1 MNKGP
6 NQKNFENRPLLEFNF
21 SPENT
26 PIMSIGPYGGPL
38 KDLMRLKIGQK
49 RPKDGP
55 NKNFLGNR
63 PLLEFNFSLSNTPFI
78 SIGPYMRPLYDLM
91 RFKIGQKRPKA
102 LETHTLII
110 PIGPY
115 ELNEGLYRVS

>member
-6 NQKNFENRPLLEFNF
+6 NQKNFENRPLLELNF

-26 PIMSIGPYGGPL
+26 PIMSIGP
-38 KDLMRLKIGQK
+38 I
-49 RPKDGP
+49 
-55 NKNFLGNR
+55 
-63 PLLEFNFSLSNTPFI
+63 
-78 SIGPYMRPLYDLM
+78 
-91 RFKIGQKRPKA
+91 
-102 LETHTLII
+102 ETHTLII